1 MANRVV
7 AGTADQ
13 FWRPTSSETPRSRKL
28 STGALQAGRMKY
40 FVNPASR

>member
-7 AGTADQ
+7 VGTADQ
-13 FWRPTSSETPRSRKL
+13 FWRPTSSETNRSRKL
-28 STGALQAGRMKY
+28 STGALPAGRMTN